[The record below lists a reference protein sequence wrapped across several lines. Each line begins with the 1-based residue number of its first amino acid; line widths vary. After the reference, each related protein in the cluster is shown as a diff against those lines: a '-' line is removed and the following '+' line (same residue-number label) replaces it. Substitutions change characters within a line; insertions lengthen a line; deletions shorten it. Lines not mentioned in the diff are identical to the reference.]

1 MTAADRDLVAAL
13 RGELA
18 AIDPSRPCDRE
29 AERVGLGAGGRSW
42 DPVVARLAVRL
53 ARRGRTDPVPEPA
66 TPAGAGAKRAVGTR
80 PEPAAAGLSAVA
92 GFDWDGRP
100 EHCRMAWL
108 RGIFLDR
115 GSLSVANGRTHLEFV
130 VTPVEAPILAAR
142 LGAAGMPASWR
153 IRRRHGVVTWKSG
166 MIVGTFLR
174 RIGASP
180 TLLEIEARQV
190 SRTLRGELNRI
201 INAESSNVRR
211 SVAAA
216 GRQLM
221 AIESLEAR
229 GRLGEQ
235 PGVVRMVAAARR
247 EMPDATLSDLA
258 SRLAVHRS
266 AVQRALDRLER
277 VAVSEDEARPL
288 A

>member
-1 MTAADRDLVAAL
+1 MTTADRDLVAAL

-29 AERVGLGAGGRSW
+29 AERAGLGAGGRSR

-53 ARRGRTDPVPEPA
+53 ARRSRSESAVEPGEGAGAGEAA
-66 TPAGAGAKRAVGTR
+66 TPAT
-80 PEPAAAGLSAVA
+80 SAVA
-92 GFDWDGRP
+92 AFDWEGRP

-108 RGIFLDR
+108 RGLFLDR

-130 VTPVEAPILAAR
+130 VTPAEAPILADR
-142 LGAAGMPASWR
+142 LGAAGMPASSR
-153 IRRRHGVVTWKSG
+153 VRRGRGVVTWKSG
-166 MIVGTFLR
+166 TVVGTFLR

-216 GRQLM
+216 GRQLV
-221 AIESLEAR
+221 AIESLEAQ

-277 VAVSEDEARPL
+277 VAQDEVGPL

>member
-1 MTAADRDLVAAL
+1 LTTADRDLVAAL

-29 AERVGLGAGGRSW
+29 AERAGMGAGGRSR

-53 ARRGRTDPVPEPA
+53 ARRGRSEPAPEPA
-66 TPAGAGAKRAVGTR
+66 EHDRPGAD
-80 PEPAAAGLSAVA
+80 AAAATGHAASAVA
-92 GFDWDGRP
+92 AFDWDGRP
-100 EHCRMAWL
+100 VHSRMARL
-108 RGIFLDR
+108 GGFFLDR

-130 VTPVEAPILAAR
+130 VTPTEAPILAER

-153 IRRRHGVVTWKSG
+153 VRRGRGVVTWKSG
-166 MIVGTFLR
+166 TVVGTFLR

-216 GRQLM
+216 GRQLV
-221 AIESLEAR
+221 AIESLEAQ
-229 GRLGEQ
+229 GRLGDQ

-277 VAVSEDEARPL
+277 VAEDEVGPL

>member
-18 AIDPSRPCDRE
+18 AIDPARPCDRE
-29 AERVGLGAGGRSW
+29 AERAGLGAGGRSR

-53 ARRGRTDPVPEPA
+53 ARRGRSETAAETLEGVGPGA
-66 TPAGAGAKRAVGTR
+66 RAHAGERKA
-80 PEPAAAGLSAVA
+80 SAVA
-92 GFDWDGRP
+92 AFDWDGRP

-108 RGIFLDR
+108 RGLFLDR

-130 VTPVEAPILAAR
+130 VTPAEAPILAER

-153 IRRRHGVVTWKSG
+153 VRRGRGVVTWKSG
-166 MIVGTFLR
+166 TVVGTFLR

-216 GRQLM
+216 GRQLV
-221 AIESLEAR
+221 AIESLEAQ

-247 EMPDATLSDLA
+247 DMPDATLTDLA
-258 SRLAVHRS
+258 ARLAVHRS

-277 VAVSEDEARPL
+277 MAEDEVGPL

>member
-1 MTAADRDLVAAL
+1 MTGADRDLVAAL

-29 AERVGLGAGGRSW
+29 AERTGLGAGGRSR

-53 ARRGRTDPVPEPA
+53 ARRGRSEAAVDP
-66 TPAGAGAKRAVGTR
+66 GSQG
-80 PEPAAAGLSAVA
+80 AAGIT

-108 RGIFLDR
+108 RGLFLDR

-130 VTPVEAPILAAR
+130 VTPAEAPILAER
-142 LGAAGMPASWR
+142 LAAAGMPASWR
-153 IRRRHGVVTWKSG
+153 IRRDRGVVTWKSG
-166 MIVGTFLR
+166 TVVGTFLR

-216 GRQLM
+216 GRQIV
-221 AIESLEAR
+221 AIESLEAQ

-247 EMPDATLSDLA
+247 EMPDATLTDLA
-258 SRLAVHRS
+258 TRLAVHRS

-277 VAVSEDEARPL
+277 VAVAEDDPGPL

>member
-1 MTAADRDLVAAL
+1 MAGPGGDAAPTST
-13 RGELA
+13 G
-18 AIDPSRPCDRE
+18 AI
-29 AERVGLGAGGRSW
+29 
-42 DPVVARLAVRL
+42 
-53 ARRGRTDPVPEPA
+53 
-66 TPAGAGAKRAVGTR
+66 
-80 PEPAAAGLSAVA
+80 A
-92 GFDWDGRP
+92 GFDWEGRP

-108 RGIFLDR
+108 RGLFLDR

-130 VTPVEAPILAAR
+130 VTPAEAPILAAR
-142 LGAAGMPASWR
+142 MGAAGMPASWR
-153 IRRRHGVVTWKSG
+153 IRRGRGVVTWKSG
-166 MIVGTFLR
+166 TIVGTFLR

-216 GRQLM
+216 GRQLV
-221 AIESLEAR
+221 AIESLEAQ

-247 EMPDATLSDLA
+247 EMPDGTLSDLA
-258 SRLAVHRS
+258 ARLAVHRS

-277 VAVSEDEARPL
+277 VAVAEDEVRPL

>member
-1 MTAADRDLVAAL
+1 MTTADRDLVAAL

-29 AERVGLGAGGRSW
+29 AERAGLGAGGRSR

-53 ARRGRTDPVPEPA
+53 ARRGRSEPA
-66 TPAGAGAKRAVGTR
+66 VEPGEGTAALAGETASPTTSGV
-80 PEPAAAGLSAVA
+80 AA
-92 GFDWDGRP
+92 FDWDSRP

-108 RGIFLDR
+108 RGLFLDR

-130 VTPVEAPILAAR
+130 VTPAEAPILAER

-153 IRRRHGVVTWKSG
+153 VRRGRGVVTWKSG
-166 MIVGTFLR
+166 TVVGTFLR

-216 GRQLM
+216 GRQLV
-221 AIESLEAR
+221 AIESLEAH

-247 EMPDATLSDLA
+247 EMPDATLTDLA
-258 SRLAVHRS
+258 ARLAVHRS

-277 VAVSEDEARPL
+277 VAEDEVGPL

>member
-29 AERVGLGAGGRSW
+29 AERAGLGAGGRSR

-53 ARRGRTDPVPEPA
+53 ARRGRSEAAVEGEGMAAQSGAA
-66 TPAGAGAKRAVGTR
+66 TPA
-80 PEPAAAGLSAVA
+80 AASGVA
-92 GFDWDGRP
+92 AFDWDGRP

-108 RGIFLDR
+108 RGLFLDR

-130 VTPVEAPILAAR
+130 VTPAEAPILAER
-142 LGAAGMPASWR
+142 LGAAGMQASWR
-153 IRRRHGVVTWKSG
+153 VRRGRGVVTWKSG
-166 MIVGTFLR
+166 TVVGTFLR

-190 SRTLRGELNRI
+190 ARTLRGELNRI

-216 GRQLM
+216 GRQLV

-277 VAVSEDEARPL
+277 VAEDEVGPL